1 MIELALICFQER
13 QRLME
18 ENERL
23 AVLVD
28 NANEDVR
35 HVTELLDKTDKE
47 KKRLSEKNAQLTVNG
62 MNHLLCYLPPLILR
76 VRASA
81 FACFPSDMRLCN
93 YCVLFVS

>member
-1 MIELALICFQER
+1 
-13 QRLME
+13 ME

-62 MNHLLCYLPPLILR
+62 MSHECYLPPAFLPSGTSVFECL
-76 VRASA
+76 ASG
-81 FACFPSDMRLCN
+81 MRSCN
-93 YCVLFVS
+93 RPCYGFGIHLDE

>member
-1 MIELALICFQER
+1 
-13 QRLME
+13 ME

-62 MNHLLCYLPPLILR
+62 MSHVCYLPPSSEHVLPHLH
-76 VRASA
+76 VFQAT
-81 FACFPSDMRLCN
+81 
-93 YCVLFVS
+93 CVYVIIVFFLWVNDF

>member
-1 MIELALICFQER
+1 
-13 QRLME
+13 ME

-62 MNHLLCYLPPLILR
+62 MSHVCYLLPPSF
-76 VRASA
+76 RAHASV
-81 FACFPSDMRLCN
+81 FECFPSGLRSCN
-93 YCVLFVS
+93 KPCHDFGSHLTVFV

>member
-1 MIELALICFQER
+1 
-13 QRLME
+13 ME

-62 MNHLLCYLPPLILR
+62 ESRVLPTF
-76 VRASA
+76 RARA
-81 FACFPSDMRLCN
+81 ATFACFPSGMHSCN

>member
-1 MIELALICFQER
+1 
-13 QRLME
+13 ME

-62 MNHLLCYLPPLILR
+62 MSHLLCYLPPAILPCTCFSICMFSKR
-76 VRASA
+76 RA
-81 FACFPSDMRLCN
+81 FM
-93 YCVLFVS
+93 

>member
-1 MIELALICFQER
+1 
-13 QRLME
+13 ME

-62 MNHLLCYLPPLILR
+62 MSHVCYLPPSILR
-76 VRASA
+76 ARASA

>member
-1 MIELALICFQER
+1 
-13 QRLME
+13 ME

-62 MNHLLCYLPPLILR
+62 MSYVCYLPPAISEHVLPQLR
-76 VRASA
+76 V
-81 FACFPSDMRLCN
+81 FQVACVHVIIVFFL
-93 YCVLFVS
+93 

>member
-1 MIELALICFQER
+1 
-13 QRLME
+13 ME

-62 MNHLLCYLPPLILR
+62 MSHVCYLPPAILPCTCFLICMF
-76 VRASA
+76 SKWHA
-81 FACFPSDMRLCN
+81 FM
-93 YCVLFVS
+93 

>member
-1 MIELALICFQER
+1 MALICFQER

-62 MNHLLCYLPPLILR
+62 MSYVCYLPPAILR
-76 VRASA
+76 ARASA
-81 FACFPSDMRLCN
+81 VACFPSGMRSCN

>member
-1 MIELALICFQER
+1 MALICSQER

-62 MNHLLCYLPPLILR
+62 MSHVCYLPPAILR
-76 VRASA
+76 ARASA

>member
-1 MIELALICFQER
+1 
-13 QRLME
+13 ME

-62 MNHLLCYLPPLILR
+62 MSHVCYLPCAILR
-76 VRASA
+76 ARASA

>member
-1 MIELALICFQER
+1 
-13 QRLME
+13 ME

-62 MNHLLCYLPPLILR
+62 MSHVCYLPPVILR

-81 FACFPSDMRLCN
+81 FACFPSYMRSCN
-93 YCVLFVS
+93 CVLFVS